1 MAATTEEKIAFIK
14 LRIGDVTTNPIFPM
28 FTDDEYTMV
37 LDTVSGSIDKATRI
51 MAISA
56 TMIIGSI
63 STREVIGDLTIENT
77 FAPNYLKAMDYLIKD
92 PVAKLPPNLMPWVA
106 GLDKKPTKLDLSTDL
121 TCEGQCNPWKFGSHC
136 SCHKACACTSAP
148 CGC

>member
-14 LRIGDVTTNPIFPM
+14 LRIGDVTTNPIYPM

-37 LDTVSGSIDKATRI
+37 LNTVSGDVDKATRI

-63 STREVIGDLTIENT
+63 NTREVIGDLTIENS
-77 FAPNYLKAMDYLIKD
+77 FAPNYLKAMDYLIND
-92 PVAKLPPNLMPWVA
+92 PVARIPPNLMPWVA
-106 GLDKKPTKLDLSTDL
+106 GLDSKPTKLEMSTDL
-121 TCEGQCNPWKFGSHC
+121 SCDGSCNPWKFGSQC
-136 SCHKACACTSAP
+136 N

>member
-28 FTDDEYTMV
+28 FIDDDYLMV
-37 LDTVSGSIDKATRI
+37 LNTVRGDVDKATRI

-56 TMIIGSI
+56 TMVIGSI
-63 STREVIGDLTIENT
+63 NTREVIGDLTIENT
-77 FAPNYLKAMDYLIKD
+77 FAPNYLKAMDYLIND
-92 PVAKLPPNLMPWVA
+92 PVARIPSNLMPWVA
-106 GLDKKPTKLDLSTDL
+106 GLDSKKTKLEKSADLS
-121 TCEGQCNPWKFGSHC
+121 CAGQCNPFKFGSYC
-136 SCHKACACTSAP
+136 GCVSTP

>member
-14 LRIGDVTTNPIFPM
+14 LRIGDVTTNPIYPM
-28 FTDDEYTMV
+28 FTDEEYSMV
-37 LDTVSGSIDKATRI
+37 LATVSGNVDRATRI

-77 FAPNYLKAMDYLIKD
+77 FAPNYLKAMAYLIND
-92 PVAKLPPNLMPWVA
+92 PVARIPANLMPWVST
-106 GLDKKPTKLDLSTDL
+106 DCKPTKLQQVSDL
-121 TCEGQCNPWKFGSHC
+121 TCEGKCNPYRFGSNC
-136 SCHKACACTSAP
+136 SC
-148 CGC
+148 GC